1 MLELAEDEQQAFI
14 EDSKKRVLGGL
25 KASKR
30 PTFTLVLGAQGV
42 GKSSLTAR
50 FENAA
55 VISPDA
61 YVADY
66 YAAVGAD
73 PRDNPYDLEI
83 GDFAMRVTQE
93 ILTEAVRRK
102 YDIVYDAMSMSD
114 AGRLVGGVK
123 SLGYGVALK
132 AVVNDMYASALNVE
146 ERKLRYN
153 EDYTE
158 YARGKGAYPQGNPLE
173 VDSGD
178 SIIRSMEMM
187 DFLEKADKKGVKIEV
202 YRTGEKEPAF
212 VTGQGGDFAAFAET
226 VAVGDKSGNMERC
239 CKLVRKAINAGKED
253 AVMRLKR
260 LESELSGR

>member
-42 GKSSLTAR
+42 GKSSLTAL

-66 YAAVGAD
+66 YAAVGID
-73 PRDNPYDLEI
+73 PRDNPYDREI

-146 ERKLRYN
+146 ERKLRYD

-178 SIIRSMEMM
+178 SIVRSMEMM
-187 DFLEKADKKGVKIEV
+187 DFLEKPTKK
-202 YRTGEKEPAF
+202 A
-212 VTGQGGDFAAFAET
+212 
-226 VAVGDKSGNMERC
+226 
-239 CKLVRKAINAGKED
+239 
-253 AVMRLKR
+253 LK
-260 LESELSGR
+260 

>member
-42 GKSSLTAR
+42 GKSSLTAL

-66 YAAVGAD
+66 YAAVGID

-146 ERKLRYN
+146 ERKLRYD

-158 YARGKGAYPQGNPLE
+158 YARGKGAYPQGNSKGTSGAVLRSPLL
-173 VDSGD
+173 G
-178 SIIRSMEMM
+178 
-187 DFLEKADKKGVKIEV
+187 
-202 YRTGEKEPAF
+202 
-212 VTGQGGDFAAFAET
+212 
-226 VAVGDKSGNMERC
+226 
-239 CKLVRKAINAGKED
+239 AG
-253 AVMRLKR
+253 
-260 LESELSGR
+260 

>member
-1 MLELAEDEQQAFI
+1 MLELAEDEQQIFI
-14 EDSKKRVLGGL
+14 ENSKRKALNGL
-25 KASKR
+25 KPSGK
-30 PTFTLVLGAQGV
+30 PTFTLVLGAQGS
-42 GKSSLTAR
+42 GKSSLTER

-66 YAAVGAD
+66 YAAVGID
-73 PRDNPYDLEI
+73 PRDNPYDHEI
-83 GDFAMRVTQE
+83 GDFAMKVTQAV
-93 ILTEAVRRK
+93 LTEAVRRK

-146 ERKLRYN
+146 ERKLKYDEN
-153 EDYTE
+153 YTA
-158 YARGKGAYPQGNPLE
+158 YACGRDAYPGGNPLE
-173 VDSGD
+173 VDSND

-202 YRTGEKEPAF
+202 YRTGGKELAF
-212 VTGQGGDFAAFAET
+212 VTGQGGDFAAFAKE
-226 VAVGDKSGNMERC
+226 VAAGDKDKHLERC
-239 CKLVRKAINAGKED
+239 GKLVRKAMNAGKED

-260 LESELSGR
+260 LERELGGR

>member
-14 EDSKKRVLGGL
+14 EDSKKKVLSGL
-25 KASKR
+25 KVSKR

-42 GKSSLTAR
+42 GKSSLTER

-55 VISPDA
+55 VISPDT

-66 YAAVGAD
+66 FAAVGID
-73 PRDNPYDLEI
+73 PRDNPYDREI
-83 GDFAMRVTQE
+83 GDFAMKVTRKL
-93 ILTEAVRRK
+93 LTEAVRRK

-114 AGRLVGGVK
+114 AGRLVEGMK
-123 SLGYGVALK
+123 SLGYDVALK

-146 ERKLRYN
+146 ERKLDYD
-153 EDYTE
+153 EAYTE
-158 YARGKGAYPQGNPLE
+158 YARGNGVYPQGNPLE

-187 DFLEKADKKGVKIEV
+187 NFLEKADKKGVKIEV

-226 VAVGDKSGNMERC
+226 VAVGDISGYMERC
-239 CKLVRKAINAGKED
+239 GKLVRKAMNVGKEN

-260 LESELSGR
+260 LERELSGR

>member
-14 EDSKKRVLGGL
+14 EDSKKRVLDGL

-42 GKSSLTAR
+42 GKSSLTTR

-73 PRDNPYDLEI
+73 PRDNPYDREI

-146 ERKLRYN
+146 ERKLRYD
-153 EDYTE
+153 EDYTN
-158 YARGKGAYPQGNPLE
+158 YACRNGAYPHGNPLE

-260 LESELSGR
+260 LERELSGR

>member
-14 EDSKKRVLGGL
+14 EDSKKKVLSGL

-30 PTFTLVLGAQGV
+30 PTFTLVLGAQGA
-42 GKSSLTAR
+42 GKSSLTAN

-66 YAAVGAD
+66 YTAVGID
-73 PRDNPYDLEI
+73 PRDNPYDREI
-83 GDFAMRVTQE
+83 GDFAMKVTQE
-93 ILTEAVRRK
+93 ILIEAARRK

-114 AGRLVGGVK
+114 ASRLVSGVK
-123 SLGYGVALK
+123 SLGYSVAMK
-132 AVVNDMYASALNVE
+132 AVVNDMYTSALNVE
-146 ERKLRYN
+146 ERKLKYD
-153 EDYTE
+153 EQYTE
-158 YARGKGAYPQGNPLE
+158 YARGKSACPQGNPLE
-173 VDSGD
+173 VNSGD
-178 SIIRSMEMM
+178 SIIRAMEMM

-212 VTGQGGDFAAFAET
+212 VTGQGGNFAAFAKT
-226 VAVGDKSGNMERC
+226 LAVGNKDSHIERC
-239 CKLVRKAINAGKED
+239 GRLVKKAMSAGKED

-260 LESELSGR
+260 LERELRGR

>member
-25 KASKR
+25 KATND

-42 GKSSLTAR
+42 GKSSLTAL

-55 VISPDA
+55 VLSPDA

-66 YAAVGAD
+66 YAAVGID
-73 PRDNPYDLEI
+73 PRDNPYDREI

-102 YDIVYDAMSMSD
+102 YDIVYDAMSMSQTP
-114 AGRLVGGVK
+114 GRLVGGVK

-146 ERKLRYN
+146 ERKLRYD

-158 YARGKGAYPQGNPLE
+158 YARGKGSVSA
-173 VDSGD
+173 
-178 SIIRSMEMM
+178 
-187 DFLEKADKKGVKIEV
+187 
-202 YRTGEKEPAF
+202 GEPIGG
-212 VTGQGGDFAAFAET
+212 GQ
-226 VAVGDKSGNMERC
+226 R
-239 CKLVRKAINAGKED
+239 
-253 AVMRLKR
+253 
-260 LESELSGR
+260 